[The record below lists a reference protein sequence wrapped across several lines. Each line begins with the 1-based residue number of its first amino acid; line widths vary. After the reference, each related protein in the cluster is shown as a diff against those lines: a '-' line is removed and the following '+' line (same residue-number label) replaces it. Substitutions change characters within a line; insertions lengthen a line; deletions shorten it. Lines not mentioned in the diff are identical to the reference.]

1 MLNEIVYVCN
11 SINNKNVR
19 AGELNILRKFE
30 EGLYFEFGESE
41 SNIKK
46 RFYRNIEVLNSDFEA
61 IQKIKEKLENEA
73 ETVEEEVVEEVI
85 EEPTEEIIEEE
96 PEEEKV
102 ERPKRGRPSK
112 SYYKRSDRW

>member
-61 IQKIKEKLENEA
+61 IQKIKEKLDNQVEIVKEEA
-73 ETVEEEVVEEVI
+73 AEEQL
-85 EEPTEEIIEEE
+85 EEIVKEKA
-96 PEEEKV
+96 EEEKV
-102 ERPKRGRPSK
+102 ETPKRGRPSK
-112 SYYKRSDRW
+112 TYYKRNERW

>member
-46 RFYRNIEVLNSDFEA
+46 RYYRNIDVLNSDFKA
-61 IQKIKEKLENEA
+61 IQKIKEKLENKTEII
-73 ETVEEEVVEEVI
+73 EEEVVEESI
-85 EEPTEEIIEEE
+85 EEKNEEE
-96 PEEEKV
+96 NL

-112 SYYKRSDRW
+112 SYYKRNDRW